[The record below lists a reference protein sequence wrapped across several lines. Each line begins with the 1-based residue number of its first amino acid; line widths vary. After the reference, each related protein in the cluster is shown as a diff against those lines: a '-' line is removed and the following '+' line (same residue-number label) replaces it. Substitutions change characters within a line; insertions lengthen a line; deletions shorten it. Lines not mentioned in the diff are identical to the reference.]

1 MIKKKREEK
10 GRRYGK
16 REDKEG
22 HKLMGNI
29 HFFGGA
35 FGEHNHTI
43 NKLISSP
50 PLSSPCP
57 DHRIAPY

>member
-1 MIKKKREEK
+1 MNDKKKE
-10 GRRYGK
+10 RRK
-16 REDKEG
+16 RKELWKEEDKEG

-29 HFFGGA
+29 HFFLA